1 VAVFGKKDYQQLM
14 VIRQM
19 CRQLALPVDIVPA
32 ETVRADDGLAL
43 SSRNGYLSTE
53 ERSEAVQL
61 IQTLKEIQEKV
72 LQGKLTSADILKI
85 EQDACAKL
93 SARGW
98 APDYISV
105 RKRNDLLSANDAD
118 LSSNQPLVVLAAAKL
133 GKTRLIDNLEI

>member
-1 VAVFGKKDYQQLM
+1 
-14 VIRQM
+14 
-19 CRQLALPVDIVPA
+19 
-32 ETVRADDGLAL
+32 
-43 SSRNGYLSTE
+43 
-53 ERSEAVQL
+53 VQL

-72 LQGKLTSADILKI
+72 LQGKLTPADILKI

-93 SARGW
+93 STRGW

-118 LSSNQPLVVLAAAKL
+118 LSSNEPLVVLAAAKL